1 VRETTLKFKRGIFT
15 AIFTFF
21 SVFCA
26 HPLTVRYPALSI
38 AAFIGG
44 ASAFIGML
52 LANFVFRE

>member
-1 VRETTLKFKRGIFT
+1 
-15 AIFTFF
+15 
-21 SVFCA
+21 VFCA